1 VSGSCHRSY
10 LVPAGLG
17 HDAIV
22 DLYRR
27 LRPRLANF
35 FLRRTRDPE
44 AAIDLVAETFAR
56 AVEHARRFRGGADAD
71 PWVWGIARNVLA
83 EHVRRDHREQRT
95 LRRLALEPSV
105 TTTETAMPGPDAAG
119 GAATHALQELVADQ
133 RDALRLRVVEELDY
147 AVVARRLGV
156 TEPAARA
163 RVSRGLRKL
172 ADSLDHT
179 KPGKPNIS
187 TSAGSAWNPTT
198 RETPVAVAASTTMP
212 LARNLP
218 SASRE

>member
-1 VSGSCHRSY
+1 VSGSCHISQ
-10 LVPAGLG
+10 LVPVGLG

-27 LRPRLANF
+27 LRPRLASF

-56 AVEHARRFRGGADAD
+56 ALEHARRFRGGADAD

-83 EHVRRDHREQRT
+83 EHVRRDHVEQRT
-95 LRRLALEPSV
+95 LRRLASEPAV
-105 TTTETAMPGPDAAG
+105 TTAEIAVPTGDASR
-119 GAATHALQELVADQ
+119 GAATQALEMLVVEQ
-133 RDALRLRVVEELDY
+133 RDALHLRVVEELDY
-147 AVVARRLGV
+147 DVVARRLDV

-172 ADSLDHT
+172 AESLDRDT
-179 KPGKPNIS
+179 LC
-187 TSAGSAWNPTT
+187 TT
-198 RETPVAVAASTTMP
+198 A
-212 LARNLP
+212 
-218 SASRE
+218 

>member
-1 VSGSCHRSY
+1 MSGSCHISQRVSM
-10 LVPAGLG
+10 GLG

-27 LRPRLANF
+27 LRPRLTSF

-44 AAIDLVAETFAR
+44 AATDLVAETFAR

-83 EHVRRDHREQRT
+83 EHVRRGHVEQRT
-95 LRRLALEPSV
+95 LRRLAHEPSV
-105 TTTETAMPGPDAAG
+105 TTTELAVPAGDAAC
-119 GAATHALQELVADQ
+119 GATDALNALIDEQ

-156 TEPAARA
+156 TEPTARA

-172 ADSLDHT
+172 ADSLDRD
-179 KPGKPNIS
+179 
-187 TSAGSAWNPTT
+187 ALCA
-198 RETPVAVAASTTMP
+198 AV
-212 LARNLP
+212 
-218 SASRE
+218 

>member
-1 VSGSCHRSY
+1 VSGSCHISQ
-10 LVPAGLG
+10 LASVGLG

-44 AAIDLVAETFAR
+44 TAVDLVAETFTR
-56 AVEHARRFRGGADAD
+56 ALEHARRFRGGADAD

-83 EHVRRDHREQRT
+83 EHVRRDQVAQRT
-95 LRRLALEPSV
+95 LRRLAHEPSV
-105 TTTETAMPGPDAAG
+105 TTTETAVPAG
-119 GAATHALQELVADQ
+119 DGACGAATEALNGLIDEQ

-156 TEPAARA
+156 SEPTARA

-172 ADSLDHT
+172 AVALDGGH
-179 KPGKPNIS
+179 N
-187 TSAGSAWNPTT
+187 
-198 RETPVAVAASTTMP
+198 EPVCAQ
-212 LARNLP
+212 
-218 SASRE
+218 

>member
-1 VSGSCHRSY
+1 VSGSCHISQ
-10 LVPAGLG
+10 LVSVGLG

-56 AVEHARRFRGGADAD
+56 ALEHARRFRGGVDAD

-83 EHVRRDHREQRT
+83 EHVRRNHVEQRT
-95 LRRLALEPSV
+95 LRRLVHEPSV
-105 TTTETAMPGPDAAG
+105 TTTEIAVPAG
-119 GAATHALQELVADQ
+119 DRARGAATDALEALIDEQ
-133 RDALRLRVVEELDY
+133 REALRLRVVEELDY
-147 AVVARRLGV
+147 AVVAQRLGV
-156 TEPAARA
+156 TEPTARA

-172 ADSLDHT
+172 ADSLDRD
-179 KPGKPNIS
+179 
-187 TSAGSAWNPTT
+187 A
-198 RETPVAVAASTTMP
+198 
-212 LARNLP
+212 L
-218 SASRE
+218 